1 MKIVLTKSKVLFD
14 KNTHIYSLDG
24 KKLTGVTP
32 IVKWMYP
39 ETYKDIPNGVLKKAA
54 EHGSIIHSKCELY
67 DNTGIEDD
75 NCQQLKDYIRLKKEC
90 NLQIVSNEYL
100 VDDGKNIASSIDD
113 VYLNPDKTF
122 HLGDLKTTSVIHDE
136 NVTLQLSIYAW
147 LFERCNPKK
156 KVSKISVIWLPKA
169 KYGEAKVM
177 SLHRISSELC
187 EKIVN
192 SYVNGEESKPYLE
205 QISREIGAISTS
217 IDECEIPAEY
227 KDVEDTIIKIEKEM
241 KSMKEKEEQ
250 LRQGLL
256 DIMIENNVKKWVGKN
271 IQFIRKEPTIRVSV
285 DSAKLKKLHPEVFS
299 ECQKISNVKESLTI
313 KIG

>member
-39 ETYKDIPNGVLKKAA
+39 ETYKDIPNEVLKKAA

-75 NCQQLKDYIRLKKEC
+75 NCQQLKDYIRLKKEY

-100 VDDGKNIASSIDD
+100 VDDGKDIASSIDD

-122 HLGDLKTTSVIHDE
+122 HLGDLKTTSVIHVD

-192 SYVNGEESKPYLE
+192 SYVNGEESKSYPE

-227 KDVEDTIIKIEKEM
+227 KDVEETIIKIENEM